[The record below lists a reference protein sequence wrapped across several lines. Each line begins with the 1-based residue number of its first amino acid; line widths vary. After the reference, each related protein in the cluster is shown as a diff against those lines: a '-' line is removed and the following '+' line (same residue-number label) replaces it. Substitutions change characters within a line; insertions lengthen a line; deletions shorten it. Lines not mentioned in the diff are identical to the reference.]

1 MGIKEVRD
9 ENDNITGYSLEVQY
23 TIKPIPSE
31 TEGFTRILYY
41 TDMDT
46 QKVRYLEVPD
56 AEVEFYKKEIEEAI
70 NKQAKL
76 LNSTLKKG
84 LLNMMEYMKE

>member
-9 ENDNITGYSLEVQY
+9 EDGNVTGYSLEVQY
-23 TIKPIPSE
+23 TIKPTPSE

-46 QKVRYLEVPD
+46 QEVRYLDVPD

-76 LNSTLKKG
+76 LNSTIKKG
-84 LLNMMEYMKE
+84 LLNMME

>member
-9 ENDNITGYSLEVQY
+9 ENGNITGYSLEVQY
-23 TIKPIPSE
+23 TIKTIPSE
-31 TEGFTRILYY
+31 TKGFTRILYY

-46 QKVRYLEVPD
+46 QEVRYLEVPD

-84 LLNMMEYMKE
+84 LLNMME

>member
-9 ENDNITGYSLEVQY
+9 EDGNVTGYSLEVQY

-46 QKVRYLEVPD
+46 QEVRYLEVPD
-56 AEVEFYKKEIEEAI
+56 AEVEFYKKEIEETI

-84 LLNMMEYMKE
+84 LLNMME

>member
-9 ENDNITGYSLEVQY
+9 EDGNVTGYSLEVQY

-31 TEGFTRILYY
+31 TKGFTRILYY

-46 QKVRYLEVPD
+46 QEVRYLDVPD
-56 AEVEFYKKEIEEAI
+56 AEVEFYKKEIEEVI

-76 LNSTLKKG
+76 LNSTIKTG
-84 LLNMMEYMKE
+84 LLNMME